1 MKLIKMKRDSYL
13 PKSLIDTY
21 AFKQIQYD
29 IDKDS
34 FSLREIFHKSTKQ
47 GSTPGSYSIND
58 RFWTTFNAFFSK
70 QSWGKT

>member
-34 FSLREIFHKSTKQ
+34 FSLREFKQ

-58 RFWTTFNAFFSK
+58 RF
-70 QSWGKT
+70 